1 MQSLY
6 GSFRA
11 KRYDARKYRRV
22 LFSVQSP
29 AGLKGIKIWIIIP
42 FKKYLNSKHLLL
54 STANF
59 RESKDSQMG
68 YLKAVVSNEDVDVII
83 AAPGETVVF
92 RAGYLHMV
100 FTVYPEGTDAFPRV
114 IGDKAK
120 LTEVSEL
127 KCIQHIL
134 KDRHDFFIR
143 ENQILNFLFTKSLI
157 IGYDMTEKLL
167 NI

>member
-1 MQSLY
+1 
-6 GSFRA
+6 
-11 KRYDARKYRRV
+11 
-22 LFSVQSP
+22 
-29 AGLKGIKIWIIIP
+29 
-42 FKKYLNSKHLLL
+42 
-54 STANF
+54 
-59 RESKDSQMG
+59 MG